1 MSGTR
6 QATPAGGSGG
16 EPAWVGDVLRF
27 WLEDTSS
34 EARFKK
40 DAALDRAIKERFGAL
55 YEQLHVQP
63 PAVGEMTPRS
73 ALATAIVLDQFPRN
87 MFRGTARAFESDPVA
102 RELARAAVDAGLDQA
117 LDPEARLFLY
127 LPFEHSED
135 LVDQARSVALIA
147 RLGDAKLDHYAVA
160 HQVIIERFGRFPHRN
175 AALGRVSTPEEEVF
189 LKEPGSSF

>member
-1 MSGTR
+1 MAG
-6 QATPAGGSGG
+6 QATLAGGSGG

-27 WLEDTSS
+27 WLEDTSA

-40 DAALDRAIKERFGAL
+40 DAALDRAIVERFGAL
-55 YEQLHVQP
+55 YEQLHAHP
-63 PAVGEMTPRS
+63 PVVGEMTSRS

-87 MFRGTARAFESDPVA
+87 MFRGTARAFQSDALA
-102 RELARAAVDAGLDQA
+102 REIARGAVDAGLDRA

-135 LVDQARSVALIA
+135 LVDQVRSVALIA
-147 RLGDAKLDHYAVA
+147 QLGDAKLDHYAVA

-175 AALGRVSTPEEEVF
+175 AALGRVSTPDEEAF